1 MSHKDSNE
9 RLIKDLMLRNHAE
22 NAKFVSLKTACTSAS
37 DGAMELECS
46 FPKISSFSL
55 VTLGMGADGHT
66 ASLFPN
72 TNSLQQGIDL
82 NCSQQF
88 IASMPNDAPHM
99 RISMTASRLLAAD
112 EIIIHIVGDKK
123 REVLDKALAAT
134 DTSELPVRV
143 ILNQTR
149 VPVTVFWSP

>member
-1 MSHKDSNE
+1 
-9 RLIKDLMLRNHAE
+9 
-22 NAKFVSLKTACTSAS
+22 VSLKTACTSAF
-37 DGAMELECS
+37 DGAMELEYS

-55 VTLGMGADGHT
+55 VILGMGADGHT

>member
-1 MSHKDSNE
+1 
-9 RLIKDLMLRNHAE
+9 
-22 NAKFVSLKTACTSAS
+22 
-37 DGAMELECS
+37 MELECS